1 MRTFGVERHLSRYSS
16 TATACR
22 KDNSDE
28 GYRLY
33 YTLKDT
39 LCRSY
44 TYLRY
49 RNERTLEVYRTLQS
63 YHAGL

>member
-1 MRTFGVERHLSRYSS
+1 MCERLGWSVTSQDTALLRQHVEG
-16 TATACR
+16 TIQMKAI
-22 KDNSDE
+22 
-28 GYRLY
+28 GYNY

-44 TYLRY
+44 TY
-49 RNERTLEVYRTLQS
+49 RNKRTLEVYRTLQS